1 MPVWLIILISVI
13 GLLVLLI
20 VRSYYKLKNASNDAG
35 SEYLLHLTDAD
46 FQKKISSGVTL
57 VDFWADW
64 CMPCKLLG
72 PTISQLADDNAGE
85 VKIAK
90 LNVEESQR
98 TAAKYGV
105 SSIPTVIVFKNG
117 KEYNRIVG
125 VKPKQYY
132 QNVIDKALRNLS

>member
-1 MPVWLIILISVI
+1 MPVWLIVIISIV
-13 GLLVLLI
+13 GLFILLI
-20 VRSYYKLKNASNDAG
+20 VRSYLKLKNASNDAG
-35 SEYLLHLTDAD
+35 SEHLLHLTDAD

-57 VDFWADW
+57 VDFWAGW

-90 LNVEESQR
+90 LNVEESRQ

-125 VKPKQYY
+125 VKPKQVY
-132 QNVIDKALRNLS
+132 QNVIDKALK

>member
-1 MPVWLIILISVI
+1 MPVWLIILISVL
-13 GLLVLLI
+13 GLFVLLI
-20 VRSYYKLKNASNDAG
+20 VRSYLKLKSSSNDAG
-35 SEYLLHLTDAD
+35 SEHLLHLTDAD
-46 FQKKISSGVTL
+46 FQKKSSSGVTL

-85 VKIAK
+85 AKIAK

-105 SSIPTVIVFKNG
+105 SSIPTVIIFKNG
-117 KEYNRIVG
+117 KEINRIVG
-125 VKPKQYY
+125 VKPKQHY
-132 QNVIDKALRNLS
+132 QNLIDKALK